1 MLQKFVI
8 TYIPLSGIKRTTVI
22 EATSKYDA
30 KQRFYRKHPKYKI
43 LHTEVV
49 KNESNNPKG

>member
-8 TYIPLSGIKRTTVI
+8 TYLPLSNIERKTVI
-22 EATSKYDA
+22 EATSKYNA

-49 KNESNNPKG
+49 KNESNRSEG

>member
-8 TYIPLSGIKRTTVI
+8 TYLPLTGIERTTVI

-30 KQRFYRKHPKYKI
+30 KQRFYRKHPKYI
-43 LHTEVV
+43 IIHTEVV
-49 KNESNNPKG
+49 KNERNHTEG